1 MNATIAPFKVEI
13 RVVIVVLA
21 ALAAME
27 TALRLNEGR
36 ISSNIRERIL
46 TLPRKQ
52 AAMNA
57 APQQRHGLFLGNS
70 LTLRGVNMERV
81 ERDLKGGGLET
92 IRWDKAA
99 PDATTIADWHYITKN
114 YFSTGPGRPR
124 VIVLGFAIGHLQD
137 GTEVWHRRLGRYF
150 TRLADTPEVFGNDV
164 PGYGDR
170 VEFLLSKV
178 SSVLGN
184 RRNIRQRLLE
194 MTIPYYEQAELR
206 INAVANRNL
215 RQGFIKPD
223 MNYSRLERFM
233 AMLKAADIRLL
244 TVAMPSRDP
253 YEIDPKLIK
262 TLEAGGVKLLDAR
275 KIPGLS
281 AEHFMDFYHVNEK
294 GSEIYTDYLI
304 GRLKEPELTEYLTG
318 AFGESK
324 PGK

>member
-1 MNATIAPFKVEI
+1 M
-13 RVVIVVLA
+13 IVVLA
-21 ALAAME
+21 ALVAME
-27 TALRLNEGR
+27 AALRLNEGR
-36 ISSNIRERIL
+36 ISSNIRDRIL
-46 TLPRKQ
+46 TLPGKQ

-57 APQQRHGLFLGNS
+57 APQVRHGLFLGNS

-99 PDATTIADWHYITKN
+99 PDATTIADWHYIAKN
-114 YFSTGPGRPR
+114 YFAAGEGRPR

-150 TRLADTPEVFGNDV
+150 TRLSDTPEVFRHDV
-164 PGYGDR
+164 LNYGDR
-170 VEFLLSKV
+170 VEFLLSKA
-178 SSVLGN
+178 SSVMGN

-194 MTIPYYEQAELR
+194 MSIPFYEQAELK

-223 MNYSRLERFM
+223 MTYSRLERFM

-244 TVAMPSRDP
+244 AVAMPSRDP
-253 YEIDPKLIK
+253 YEIDPKLIQ

-275 KIPGLS
+275 KIHGLG

-294 GSEIYTDYLI
+294 GSEIYTDHLI
-304 GRLKEPELTEYLTG
+304 GRLKEPELMEYLTG
-318 AFGESK
+318 AFSK
-324 PGK
+324 TTPGQ